1 MEHEQGPHQL
11 TGYEP
16 NAARALGPGD
26 SAFGPVHVRSMLM
39 QELTIEPELLNQ
51 MNAWA
56 NQTAQS
62 QQDAAILIQ
71 ELFRRTQVLGEA
83 VQQIPRSL
91 CDQVREQLQ
100 ADLAAQEKHMI
111 DLTGRVTVLENL
123 CRDVVAR
130 LNALE
135 IEVSNQR
142 SVLSH
147 VQQECQQVE
156 SLKFRCDA
164 LHDVVA
170 QHVRA
175 SDDTSVL
182 HVRVEALQDMMNH
195 VANQL
200 DELVAVQCDVARNA
214 LEHDLPDLACMTPR
228 NRRPEHFVMSPE
240 VISCSL
246 PQANQPSDRTVQN
259 LPEVPPLPFAR
270 IEPRAPPA
278 KSSSSAGPLPA
289 AAAAPIPAVPQ
300 AKEPSVSVA
309 TASWSHV
316 GASDVGHGGSA
327 ALGGMGGVPESVSE
341 SSLGQSQGWQC
352 PPGLPNA
359 QAHAVASMAVSEGN
373 VGLGD
378 YKYMKQSPALSL
390 TGDRTWEKCMALD
403 LWFQQMSI
411 TASAVGK
418 GMESHWRFV
427 LAKARD
433 VYSRNQSL
441 SIAERVTVAAD
452 GSLGLSTLPQ
462 GSEQLEGKLL
472 VALMAALPEEIKRPM
487 LEAHPSRAPTSLEL
501 VHQALEWCAPGGK
514 EDRRSLLEFVRRPGG
529 AFVSAADCRARLRSW
544 RSAKHRLTR
553 LGLSQPP
560 PTELLMALEEIVA
573 SMERKH
579 ESLRFALQAARL
591 ASEVRQPAEQGVLVF
606 EQQVEQELMML
617 EQDERTR
624 SSAQGIGINAVR
636 ESPKRKPCHFF
647 AKPGGCSR
655 NPCPYEHVKP
665 DKPSKAEP
673 KTPSKA
679 QPKQKGSPKGRDGSK
694 GDGKG
699 KGEGK
704 GKAKP
709 KVQAKAA
716 EAKAPTPSVE
726 VLASMLHVQSDLEAR
741 LQSVDAAMVKDPL
754 PWVLV
759 DSGANQVLRPWD
771 QEVEKELGQ
780 ATPLNVTL
788 ASGEMRQGWKTC
800 QGEVVLPRKFS
811 QPHAKTP
818 WILPVSRLVQ
828 ELGYQVVWKPAAV
841 ELVAPSGNKVTCVMR
856 HDLPHLKWK
865 DFKGIRKQLAKSSQR
880 GAVAQKCGSLN
891 AGSAEEDEEAVWST
905 LTRADEVD
913 AAEEGDVWCSR
924 MLCLE
929 PEAITASARIR
940 EIQAHALEE
949 VAKAY
954 LSEFHVLA
962 EKDLPGVLEAL
973 VSQLPYAD
981 RFAPRQ
987 ANEASQ
993 GKTNS
998 VVIGLYQHGSFS
1010 GVTTWTHRIPHTVKL
1025 INAILAQQLPHD
1037 AVWTSIQ
1044 MSKNAQVAPHRDSR
1058 NQGVSYLRAFG
1069 DFEGG
1074 KLWVEDPAGQT
1085 EVRHQDKML
1094 MGTLYPTKGHWL
1106 KLNAK
1111 HLVHSVEKFL
1121 GTRISVSVYTAGTGK
1136 FVTHEMG
1143 SSLSSF
1149 GFKLPMSH
1157 RRYEA
1162 TVQGCLGGEAPCQV
1176 DPWCAG
1182 IPSNLPSRSSDVLQ
1196 DQEYQP
1202 APDMRQSAVAAVF
1215 GKGVVEHIG
1224 NSEPEDIGATVC
1236 FGPLSLDADAKD
1248 EHARCGHV
1256 PSRPDCEACQEA
1268 LGLRRI
1274 HRKVPVNARST
1285 AVLSLDLTGP
1295 HPRAFETHAQYA
1307 LIAVATLDNGLNL
1320 VYGVPVLDKT
1330 SAIVLTATR
1339 HVLGILRSLF
1349 GGKLPIAQVHSD
1361 CGGEFVSN
1369 LFRSAMQEIGVF
1381 QTTSQ
1386 PGDKAQ
1392 NGRAERYVGIVKQKT
1407 VALLQEGKLPVTM
1420 WAHVLPHAFFL
1431 LRQSALARTV
1441 PSKLPVP
1448 GDCVIVPAKEQ
1459 AVREGGDFVP
1469 KVKYGVFIGID
1480 ETIPEGAIVA
1490 VRDGVTTSL
1499 TRVSG
1504 PKKWKSADLKRWRM
1518 HTHPTQADKAVWVS
1532 SVGDVVWSSP
1542 HSSAILAFEERRPAP
1557 GPTDVAEFVRR
1568 GIPGLSA
1575 QQYYSLYMH
1584 SYEAPE
1590 EIADTNAVRNVE
1602 YSWLE
1607 LAAHQANLVREA
1619 CHSPDAW
1626 VTVGSVLIRR
1636 HLTPRVNM
1644 FEPIDDE
1651 VCRSPAT
1658 SLCADRVTVVLA
1670 EGDKKS
1676 VVIDR
1681 WTEGN
1686 PGRHLLP
1693 DSRKWRGVTLFG
1705 ILATSLPEPL
1715 ASAAVA
1721 SAQAEAAITTASPK
1735 YWLPDPA
1742 AETEMHRLESAAA
1755 NLETHELVNVPVDPK
1770 EVEHASE
1777 PEKLKWLAGIDKE
1790 MSNLEAM
1797 AVFDRITQEE
1807 YDVWK
1812 ASNPRLARPLPTKL
1826 VLVKKP
1832 QPDATDFDNPYNHK
1846 ARIVVCGNMQQNAQK
1861 EMTNRAEVPDAFF
1874 TRCILAMVVL
1884 KTFCLTV
1891 LDVNAAFLYASLP
1904 KDEPPVT
1911 VSPPGLLKRL
1921 GLAGQTELWVLR
1933 KALYGLRVSPK
1944 CWTKTR
1950 NDTVRG
1956 VEVQLPDG
1964 KACVFQPADSQEH
1977 AWVLVCDSGG
1987 IVGYALFYVDD
1998 ILLAAHAANLVAI
2011 RNAVKLIWKVKDQGT
2026 LLNPADKSYT
2036 DEAKMSLN
2044 VQSELGFLGMRLGF
2058 NAAGN
2063 LECHQCPYIRSCLKE
2078 RGFGEVRGS
2087 LSLPAV
2093 QEGMQPE
2100 FANRD
2105 SEEYRVLIRKGQQ
2118 EIGALLWASQRSRP
2132 DIAACV
2138 GALGSLLVTHPK
2150 KVLEWCH
2157 QVWRYLAGTVEHRI
2171 VFQGQAVQAD
2181 AFELSV
2187 SADASFAPGGSKSRS
2202 GVVAMLNGCLIQWS
2216 STRQS
2221 LAAQS
2226 AVEAEIQ
2233 AAGLGCVT
2241 AIAILNLMKS
2251 LIGKSTLRV
2260 ELLSDN
2266 TGCIANILHTV
2277 TTWRDRHF
2285 CIRAAALRDQLTEH
2299 SIDLKYRS
2307 GRLILADALTKVL
2320 GRNALELARAALGVS
2335 NPPYSS

>member
-1 MEHEQGPHQL
+1 
-11 TGYEP
+11 
-16 NAARALGPGD
+16 
-26 SAFGPVHVRSMLM
+26 
-39 QELTIEPELLNQ
+39 
-51 MNAWA
+51 
-56 NQTAQS
+56 
-62 QQDAAILIQ
+62 
-71 ELFRRTQVLGEA
+71 
-83 VQQIPRSL
+83 
-91 CDQVREQLQ
+91 
-100 ADLAAQEKHMI
+100 
-111 DLTGRVTVLENL
+111 
-123 CRDVVAR
+123 
-130 LNALE
+130 
-135 IEVSNQR
+135 
-142 SVLSH
+142 
-147 VQQECQQVE
+147 
-156 SLKFRCDA
+156 
-164 LHDVVA
+164 
-170 QHVRA
+170 
-175 SDDTSVL
+175 
-182 HVRVEALQDMMNH
+182 
-195 VANQL
+195 
-200 DELVAVQCDVARNA
+200 
-214 LEHDLPDLACMTPR
+214 
-228 NRRPEHFVMSPE
+228 
-240 VISCSL
+240 
-246 PQANQPSDRTVQN
+246 
-259 LPEVPPLPFAR
+259 
-270 IEPRAPPA
+270 
-278 KSSSSAGPLPA
+278 
-289 AAAAPIPAVPQ
+289 
-300 AKEPSVSVA
+300 
-309 TASWSHV
+309 
-316 GASDVGHGGSA
+316 
-327 ALGGMGGVPESVSE
+327 
-341 SSLGQSQGWQC
+341 
-352 PPGLPNA
+352 
-359 QAHAVASMAVSEGN
+359 
-373 VGLGD
+373 
-378 YKYMKQSPALSL
+378 
-390 TGDRTWEKCMALD
+390 
-403 LWFQQMSI
+403 
-411 TASAVGK
+411 
-418 GMESHWRFV
+418 
-427 LAKARD
+427 
-433 VYSRNQSL
+433 
-441 SIAERVTVAAD
+441 
-452 GSLGLSTLPQ
+452 
-462 GSEQLEGKLL
+462 
-472 VALMAALPEEIKRPM
+472 
-487 LEAHPSRAPTSLEL
+487 
-501 VHQALEWCAPGGK
+501 
-514 EDRRSLLEFVRRPGG
+514 
-529 AFVSAADCRARLRSW
+529 
-544 RSAKHRLTR
+544 
-553 LGLSQPP
+553 
-560 PTELLMALEEIVA
+560 
-573 SMERKH
+573 
-579 ESLRFALQAARL
+579 
-591 ASEVRQPAEQGVLVF
+591 
-606 EQQVEQELMML
+606 
-617 EQDERTR
+617 
-624 SSAQGIGINAVR
+624 
-636 ESPKRKPCHFF
+636 
-647 AKPGGCSR
+647 
-655 NPCPYEHVKP
+655 
-665 DKPSKAEP
+665 
-673 KTPSKA
+673 
-679 QPKQKGSPKGRDGSK
+679 
-694 GDGKG
+694 
-699 KGEGK
+699 
-704 GKAKP
+704 
-709 KVQAKAA
+709 
-716 EAKAPTPSVE
+716 
-726 VLASMLHVQSDLEAR
+726 
-741 LQSVDAAMVKDPL
+741 
-754 PWVLV
+754 
-759 DSGANQVLRPWD
+759 
-771 QEVEKELGQ
+771 
-780 ATPLNVTL
+780 
-788 ASGEMRQGWKTC
+788 
-800 QGEVVLPRKFS
+800 
-811 QPHAKTP
+811 
-818 WILPVSRLVQ
+818 
-828 ELGYQVVWKPAAV
+828 
-841 ELVAPSGNKVTCVMR
+841 
-856 HDLPHLKWK
+856 
-865 DFKGIRKQLAKSSQR
+865 
-880 GAVAQKCGSLN
+880 
-891 AGSAEEDEEAVWST
+891 
-905 LTRADEVD
+905 
-913 AAEEGDVWCSR
+913 
-924 MLCLE
+924 
-929 PEAITASARIR
+929 
-940 EIQAHALEE
+940 
-949 VAKAY
+949 
-954 LSEFHVLA
+954 
-962 EKDLPGVLEAL
+962 
-973 VSQLPYAD
+973 
-981 RFAPRQ
+981 
-987 ANEASQ
+987 
-993 GKTNS
+993 
-998 VVIGLYQHGSFS
+998 
-1010 GVTTWTHRIPHTVKL
+1010 
-1025 INAILAQQLPHD
+1025 
-1037 AVWTSIQ
+1037 

-1058 NQGVSYLRAFG
+1058 NQGASYLRAFG

-1074 KLWVEDPAGQT
+1074 KLWVEDPPGQT

-1106 KLNAK
+1106 KLNAT

-1121 GTRISVSVYTAGTGK
+1121 GTRNSVSVYTAGTGK

-1162 TVQGCLGGEAPCQV
+1162 TVQGCLGREAPCQV

-1182 IPSNLPSRSSDVLQ
+1182 IPSNLLSRSSDVLQ

-1307 LIAVATLDNGLNL
+1307 LIAIATLDNGLNL

-1381 QTTSQ
+1381 QTMSQ

-1420 WAHVLPHAFFL
+1420 WAHVLPHACFL
-1431 LRQSALARTV
+1431 LIQSALARTV

-1607 LAAHQANLVREA
+1607 LAAHQANLVRET

-1686 PGRHLLP
+1686 PGRHLMP

-1777 PEKLKWLAGIDKE
+1777 PEKSKWLAGIDKE

-1812 ASNPRLARPLPTKL
+1812 ASNPRLARPLPTKP

-1904 KDEPPVT
+1904 KDDPPVT

-1956 VEVQLPDG
+1956 VEVQHPDG

-2078 RGFGEVRGS
+2078 RSLEKFEAACHFQPCRKVCS
-2087 LSLPAV
+2087 LSL
-2093 QEGMQPE
+2093 QT
-2100 FANRD
+2100 
-2105 SEEYRVLIRKGQQ
+2105 
-2118 EIGALLWASQRSRP
+2118 
-2132 DIAACV
+2132 
-2138 GALGSLLVTHPK
+2138 VT
-2150 KVLEWCH
+2150 L
-2157 QVWRYLAGTVEHRI
+2157 
-2171 VFQGQAVQAD
+2171 
-2181 AFELSV
+2181 
-2187 SADASFAPGGSKSRS
+2187 
-2202 GVVAMLNGCLIQWS
+2202 
-2216 STRQS
+2216 
-2221 LAAQS
+2221 
-2226 AVEAEIQ
+2226 
-2233 AAGLGCVT
+2233 
-2241 AIAILNLMKS
+2241 
-2251 LIGKSTLRV
+2251 KST
-2260 ELLSDN
+2260 E
-2266 TGCIANILHTV
+2266 C
-2277 TTWRDRHF
+2277 
-2285 CIRAAALRDQLTEH
+2285 
-2299 SIDLKYRS
+2299 
-2307 GRLILADALTKVL
+2307 
-2320 GRNALELARAALGVS
+2320 
-2335 NPPYSS
+2335 